1 LWLIPLQTANISYNP
16 SLAQEYRSTVKVMAC
31 RVELIEKTTACSFVF
46 CHSWSC

>member
-1 LWLIPLQTANISYNP
+1 
-16 SLAQEYRSTVKVMAC
+16 MAC